1 MWVCS
6 IWCGFLISGVFW
18 MFRFSCYFTFS
29 MVGKTAPHAN
39 YNNNYGDFGLI
50 NRWLLSLSSVNM
62 ATKCALVNRHANL
75 VEFTKPFYIH
85 SNQRAH
91 LHGLPIRVRLISK
104 MQLVD
109 NCRYHSCRCRVSW
122 DHVLHI
128 DSPHILDKQMRYST
142 KQLMQ
147 GWWTET
153 VNEQIQ
159 NTIS

>member
-1 MWVCS
+1 MAFSFLVYFECS
-6 IWCGFLISGVFW
+6 DFRVISRFQWLEKPHHTPIIITITGIFVLSTDGF
-18 MFRFSCYFTFS
+18 
-29 MVGKTAPHAN
+29 
-39 YNNNYGDFGLI
+39 
-50 NRWLLSLSSVNM
+50 SLSSVNM

-85 SNQRAH
+85 SNQRVH

-109 NCRYHSCRCRVSW
+109 NCRYHSCRCRVNW